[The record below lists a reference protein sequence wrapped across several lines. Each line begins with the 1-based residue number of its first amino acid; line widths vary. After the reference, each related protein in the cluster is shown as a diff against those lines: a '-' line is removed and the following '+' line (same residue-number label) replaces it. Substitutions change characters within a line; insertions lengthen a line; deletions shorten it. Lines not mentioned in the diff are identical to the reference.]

1 MKKANKIILSIALVL
16 ILALPVFAGG
26 CFLFDSEKIEIYTS
40 FKTEYE
46 IGEKLDLTNGK
57 IEYTDANG
65 KKTIVEITTDM
76 ITAFNSDTVGNR
88 DLIVTY
94 KGNTIT
100 VPYKINPP
108 AFPITNAIY
117 RYEQISDETDVSI
130 VFYFESPNVIRIGQG
145 KIGGYLASGTYTKT
159 YANDEWTCSF
169 SATITIQSSSDG
181 VWTGTITNISETSI
195 TVTLIVDSQTQT
207 YIATRVTD

>member
-26 CFLFDSEKIEIYTS
+26 CFLFDNEKIELYTS

-108 AFPITNAIY
+108 FPITNAIY
-117 RYEQISDETDVSI
+117 RYEQISDETNVT
-130 VFYFESPNVIRIGQG
+130 VFFSFDLPNVIRFDYG
-145 KIGGYLASGTYTKT
+145 KIDSGYTISGTYTKT
-159 YANDEWTCSF
+159 YADNKWTCSF
-169 SATITIQSSSDG
+169 SLTDTSDG
-181 VWTGTITNISETSI
+181 SVYNGTITNISETSI
-195 TVTLIVDSQTQT
+195 TVTVTDGSQTQT